1 MRTTYRV
8 LAYLIAAEVAV
19 QAAAVAF
26 GFAGLIHWVQ
36 TGGVFDSAVIESD
49 ENPFPEVWGL
59 IVHGLNG
66 GIVIPFLAL
75 LLLICSFFAKVQ
87 RGVVWGATVFVL
99 VVLQVMLGYSV
110 RDLPALGALHGLNA
124 LVLFATA
131 FLAARRARVRVE
143 PPVTEETSQSA
154 AQV

>member
-8 LAYLIAAEVAV
+8 LAYLIAAEVAL

-59 IVHGLNG
+59 IVHGING
-66 GIVIPFLAL
+66 SVVIPLLAL
-75 LLLICSFFAKVQ
+75 VLLVCSFFAKVP
-87 RGVVWGATVFVL
+87 RGVAWAAAVL
-99 VVLQVMLGYSV
+99 VLVAVQVMLGFSV
-110 RDLPALGALHGLNA
+110 REVPALGALHGVNA
-124 LVLFATA
+124 LLLFATA
-131 FLAARRARVRVE
+131 FLAARRTRTRVQPTVGA
-143 PPVTEETSQSA
+143 ETSPSPA
-154 AQV
+154 EV